1 MTDEEYIMNEGH
13 APEPV
18 VIVAPVAAPTVET
31 VEEDLDLVSEQ
42 VAVLDIQDE
51 ERHEQIMEVLS
62 ECREQLATL
71 TNSSVATES
80 PMLIQIQADL
90 VTIKDQLAILT
101 SERRNRLSSNSS
113 NPPQSEST
121 NPGTVQDLQSPEES
135 TSVQSPVEGRAKKYR
150 KI

>member
-1 MTDEEYIMNEGH
+1 MTEEEFIMNEGH

-18 VIVAPVAAPTVET
+18 VIVAPVAPTVET

-101 SERRNRLSSNSS
+101 SERRNRSNSNSS
-113 NPPQSEST
+113 NQPQSEST
-121 NPGTVQDLQSPEES
+121 NPGMVPDLQSPEES
-135 TSVQSPVEGRAKKYR
+135 TSVQSQAEGRAKKYR